1 MAIEQ
6 LNQENNLED
15 IVNKELLEIDPNAVN
30 FSLESKWNFIQIDP
44 NEVDISKSVETFNE
58 SKGQIIFKKNLDF
71 KEKANIIMIIIAQ
84 QKEKIPS
91 DWTLVKD
98 WSSWLYYINTD
109 DGLIW
114 VDPQRLIWL
123 ESISS
128 FNFFVQSSLILGVR
142 GKKGRNKRYLIY
154 STNSINLTS

>member
-1 MAIEQ
+1 
-6 LNQENNLED
+6 
-15 IVNKELLEIDPNAVN
+15 
-30 FSLESKWNFIQIDP
+30 
-44 NEVDISKSVETFNE
+44 
-58 SKGQIIFKKNLDF
+58 
-71 KEKANIIMIIIAQ
+71 MIIIAQ

-109 DGLIW
+109 DWLIW